1 MMKTFIAAA
10 FAYLS
15 KLGYIGI
22 ASALMIEII
31 PSEVVLSYAGFLVS
45 QGKINFIGAV
55 IAGTIGGV
63 IAQIFLY
70 LLGSYGGRPLLM
82 RYGKLLLISPKHL
95 KKSEVWFSNYGAG
108 VVFFARFIPVIR
120 HAISIP
126 AGITKMAFTRFTLY
140 TVAAIVPWSVL
151 FIYLGE
157 TLGNNW
163 EEINQV
169 SGSYVKMVLLLSVI
183 ACGLYFIFKTIRKNK
198 VKSKYEGLKK

>member
-1 MMKTFIAAA
+1 MKTFIAAA
-10 FAYLS
+10 FAYLA

-22 ASALMIEII
+22 ASALMIEVI

-45 QGKINFIGAV
+45 QGKMNLIGAV

-70 LLGSYGGRPLLM
+70 ILGSYGGRPLLL
-82 RYGKLLLISPKHL
+82 RYGKFLLISSKHL
-95 KKSEVWFSNYGAG
+95 EKSEIWFNHYGAG

-140 TVAAIVPWSVL
+140 TIAAIVPWSIL
-151 FIYLGE
+151 FIFLGK
-157 TLGNNW
+157 TLGSNW
-163 EEINQV
+163 KQINQI
-169 SGSYVKMVLLLSVI
+169 SGSYVKMALLLSII
-183 ACGLYFIFKTIRKNK
+183 AFGLYFIRKTIHKNK
-198 VKSKYEGLKK
+198 AKSKYEELKK

>member
-1 MMKTFIAAA
+1 MMKTFIVAA

-22 ASALMIEII
+22 ASSLMIEVI

-45 QGKINFIGAV
+45 QGKITIIGAV
-55 IAGTIGGV
+55 IAGTIGGL

-70 LLGSYGGRPLLM
+70 LLGSYGGRPLLL
-82 RYGKLLLISPKHL
+82 RYGKFLLINPKHL
-95 KKSEVWFSNYGAG
+95 EKSEVWFDNYGAG

-126 AGITKMAFTRFTLY
+126 AGITKMPIIRFTGY
-140 TVAAIVPWSVL
+140 TIAAIIPWSFL
-151 FIYLGE
+151 FIYLGK

-163 EEINQV
+163 HQINQV
-169 SGSYVKMVLLLSVI
+169 SGSYVKVALVFAVI
-183 ACGLYFIFKTIRKNK
+183 AIALYFTIKTVRQNK
-198 VKSKYEGLKK
+198 VKM

>member
-1 MMKTFIAAA
+1 MMKTFIAVA

-22 ASALMIEII
+22 ASALMIEVI

-45 QGKINFIGAV
+45 QGKMTLIGAV

-70 LLGSYGGRPLLM
+70 ILGSYGGRPLLM

-95 KKSEVWFSNYGAG
+95 EKSEVWFNHYGAG

-126 AGITKMAFTRFTLY
+126 AGITKMPLIRFIGY
-140 TVAAIVPWSVL
+140 TIAAIVPWSFL
-151 FIYLGE
+151 FIYLGK

-163 EEINQV
+163 QQINQV
-169 SGSYVKMVLLLSVI
+169 SGLYVKVALLFAILAIV
-183 ACGLYFIFKTIRKNK
+183 LYFVIKIIRQNK
-198 VKSKYEGLKK
+198 VKI

>member
-1 MMKTFIAAA
+1 MMKIFITAA

-22 ASALMIEII
+22 ASALMIEVI

-45 QGKINFIGAV
+45 QGKMTLIGAV

-70 LLGSYGGRPLLM
+70 ILGSYGGRPLLM
-82 RYGKLLLISPKHL
+82 RYGKLLLISPQHL
-95 KKSEVWFSNYGAG
+95 EKSEAWFNNYGAG

-140 TVAAIVPWSVL
+140 TIAAIVPWSIL
-151 FIYLGE
+151 FIYLGK
-157 TLGNNW
+157 TLGSNW
-163 EEINQV
+163 RQINQI
-169 SGSYVKMVLLLSVI
+169 SGSYVKLALLLSVI
-183 ACGLYFIFKTIRKNK
+183 AFGIYFTFKIIRKNK
-198 VKSKYEGLKK
+198 TKSKYEELKK